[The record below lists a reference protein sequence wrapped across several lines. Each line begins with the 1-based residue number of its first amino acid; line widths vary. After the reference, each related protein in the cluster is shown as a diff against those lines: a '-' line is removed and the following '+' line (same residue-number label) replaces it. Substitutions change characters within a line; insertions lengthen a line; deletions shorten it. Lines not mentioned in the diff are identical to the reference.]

1 MRRSGRTT
9 RLIDAYVQELF
20 TKGEVVVLDHWCW
33 WFGKEDIESVY
44 KANMHI
50 FHRFMDRMMVD
61 HQGIELEVDKK
72 KVTVK
77 LKR

>member
-20 TKGEVVVLDHWCW
+20 TKGEVVVLDHWW
-33 WFGKEDIESVY
+33 PGKEDIESPY
-44 KANMHI
+44 KANNHI
-50 FHRFMDRMMVD
+50 FHKFMDRMMVD
-61 HQGIELEVDKK
+61 HQGIDLEVNKNK
-72 KVTVK
+72 ITVK